1 MYHSLFIM
9 CLSLGETLTELMLNI
24 KKKWT
29 ETRELF
35 QQDKLD
41 KVITKK
47 SKKSHF
53 FLSLSLKVLNSSSEL
68 FLAPTGAVEGG
79 DRCILCLQPKHIFIS
94 PLVTIDGCSED
105 YSLPTVFVCGRLL
118 HVQCANFYKTCLEL
132 DIELIP

>member
-41 KVITKK
+41 KVIIKK
-47 SKKSHF
+47 SKNLI
-53 FLSLSLKVLNSSSEL
+53 FLSFSLLRYL
-68 FLAPTGAVEGG
+68 
-79 DRCILCLQPKHIFIS
+79 ILVQS
-94 PLVTIDGCSED
+94 
-105 YSLPTVFVCGRLL
+105 YS
-118 HVQCANFYKTCLEL
+118 
-132 DIELIP
+132 